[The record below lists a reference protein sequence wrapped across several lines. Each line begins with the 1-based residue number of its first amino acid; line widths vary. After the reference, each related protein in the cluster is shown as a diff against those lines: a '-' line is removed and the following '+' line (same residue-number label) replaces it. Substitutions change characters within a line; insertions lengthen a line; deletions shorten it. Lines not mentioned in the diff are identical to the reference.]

1 MEKEYQELYDSCVRN
16 LRKQLWI
23 SLKVPISLKKKLIYI
38 AWAIIPGVMS
48 MRCKNKAKRKLNNG
62 KIFWDRWLPW

>member
-1 MEKEYQELYDSCVRN
+1 MGTFECNMEKEYQELYDSCVRN

-48 MRCKNKAKRKLNNG
+48 MRCKIKPREKEIK
-62 KIFWDRWLPW
+62 